1 MRSNRLA
8 ALTATTFAL
17 TLGLQA
23 CSGDEDGADAPAAS
37 ESSATSTT
45 ERDEDGVLDD
55 GSGDKQRN
63 CDVKVEVTGA
73 ADATWKMK
81 GESVQPATGSPAAYY
96 TAEKDD
102 RMVQVF
108 SAGGDIETSSAV
120 LSIDGVTYAT
130 NPTDSAG
137 VEASEEGTSAEVDA
151 QADSTDG
158 GSVDLVAEFTCGSAE
173 KSKKKDKKKD

>member
-1 MRSNRLA
+1 MDRLA
-8 ALTATTFAL
+8 ALTVTTFAL
-17 TLGLQA
+17 AVGLQA
-23 CSGDEDGADAPAAS
+23 CSGDTDEAPEAA

-45 ERDEDGVLDD
+45 ERDDDGVLDD

-63 CDVKVEVTGA
+63 CKVQVEVTGA
-73 ADATWKMK
+73 VDATWKMT
-81 GESVQPATGSPAAYY
+81 GESVQPANGSPAAYY

-108 SAGGDIETSSAV
+108 AAGGDIDTSSAV
-120 LSIDGVTYAT
+120 VSVDGVTYTT

-137 VEASEEGTSAEVDA
+137 VEASEEGTSAQVEA

-158 GSVDLVAEFTCGSAE
+158 GSVDLVAEFTCGGTDE
-173 KSKKKDKKKD
+173 SKKKGRNKRN